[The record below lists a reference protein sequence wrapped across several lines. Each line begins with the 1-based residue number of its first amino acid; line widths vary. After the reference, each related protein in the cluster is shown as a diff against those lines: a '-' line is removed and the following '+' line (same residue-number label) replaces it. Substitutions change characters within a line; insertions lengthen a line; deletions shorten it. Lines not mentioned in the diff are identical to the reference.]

1 MERLTIDEV
10 IAHCRRHTKDMEEHA
25 TPFFFNEADLSSAMV
40 KRYWEHKQVA
50 DWLEELKVHRA
61 ASKAPKGDEHHMP
74 ETMSDFVGNATVA
87 SSVFLSC
94 GSTAEAV
101 LKAATAA
108 NEKIKEMI
116 RKNSPRQVKYMA
128 GLLGE
133 KYECPECGSAL
144 TDEDLLA
151 GHCKWCGQAIKDE

>member
-10 IAHCRRHTKDMEEHA
+10 IAHYRHYTEDLEGHA
-25 TPFFFNEADLSSAMV
+25 TRSFFNETSLSSDIV
-40 KRYWEHKQVA
+40 KQYWEYKQVTN
-50 DWLEELKVHRA
+50 WLEELKLYRE
-61 ASKAPKGDEHHMP
+61 ASKAPKSGEHHMP

-87 SSVFLSC
+87 SSVFLGC
-94 GSTAEAV
+94 GSTTEAV

-108 NEKIKEMI
+108 NEKIEEMI

-144 TDEDLLA
+144 TDEDLFA